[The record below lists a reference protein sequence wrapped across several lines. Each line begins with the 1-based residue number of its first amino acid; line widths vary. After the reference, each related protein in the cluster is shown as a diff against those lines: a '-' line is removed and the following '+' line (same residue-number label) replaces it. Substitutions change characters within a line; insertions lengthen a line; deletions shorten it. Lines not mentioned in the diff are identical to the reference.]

1 VRVTTVSEQ
10 WSWNL
15 VIGILRE
22 RGSDE
27 EAVAILVAKELL
39 LFRGER
45 GVIHGQ
51 GLRLNV
57 NHSKVSEVCQVAVR
71 VAQTAPSAE
80 GTGGGS

>member
-1 VRVTTVSEQ
+1 MLEQ

-15 VIGILRE
+15 VMGILLGL
-22 RGSDE
+22 GSDE
-27 EAVAILVAKELL
+27 EAVAVAVGEKFFLV
-39 LFRGER
+39 RGER

-71 VAQTAPSAE
+71 AAQAAPSGE
-80 GTGGGS
+80 GTGEGS

>member
-1 VRVTTVSEQ
+1 MLEQ

-15 VIGILRE
+15 VIGILQK

-27 EAVAILVAKELL
+27 EAVAIAVGEEFFLV
-39 LFRGER
+39 RGER

-57 NHSKVSEVCQVAVR
+57 YGNKMSEVCQVAVR
-71 VAQTAPSAE
+71 TARSTPSEE
-80 GTGGGS
+80 GIGEGS